1 MMIYLYWCPKTI
13 FLNRWASWFKEFQ
26 VAFHLCCLRN
36 LSIDESDLQPPLYVP
51 ENCRH
56 SPSTWSYHPCWVNL
70 HYWVSRLYKK
80 LLGVLKSIPQCNISE
95 NTRSMLLYKT
105 STEYF
110 SEFQA
115 IIALWDVFNM
125 PISLHHER
133 NDSNLCGICA
143 SLAVLISCSRGICIT
158 CMYCQNQ
165 STWFGPQ
172 LAQEPMTTALAVKTG
187 VWVG

>member
-1 MMIYLYWCPKTI
+1 MSFMLQRVSNS
-13 FLNRWASWFKEFQ
+13 FLSM
-26 VAFHLCCLRN
+26 
-36 LSIDESDLQPPLYVP
+36 LSTKSFLVESDLQPPLYVP
-51 ENCRH
+51 VNCRH

-80 LLGVLKSIPQCNISE
+80 LSGVLKSIPQCNISE

-125 PISLHHER
+125 PISLLRER
-133 NDSNLCGICA
+133 NESYLCGICA
-143 SLAVLISCSRGICIT
+143 SLAVLTSCSRGICIY
-158 CMYCQNQ
+158 MYVLPKPEYMIW
-165 STWFGPQ
+165 STASAGTNDYCTSSKDWGWGGLGGQ
-172 LAQEPMTTALAVKTG
+172 
-187 VWVG
+187 